1 MTALRSQWPG
11 IQIVAEEEE
20 EEGGETTLEKGC
32 VVDLKERFK
41 KQLEYPDLPEAI
53 MNDNRLYP
61 LKDIIVWV
69 DPLDGTKAFVAE
81 QYHHVN
87 VLIGISFQ
95 GRAIAGV
102 MFQPFP
108 VLAAVSDASM
118 DGTCGST
125 VFGRSRTTSC
135 IFLK

>member
-1 MTALRSQWPG
+1 M
-11 IQIVAEEEE
+11 AEEEE
-20 EEGGETTLEKGC
+20 EAGGGEATTEPGG
-32 VVDLKERFK
+32 VDEERFE
-41 KQLEYPDLPEAI
+41 KQLESPDLPETI
-53 MNDNRLYP
+53 MNDKRLYP
-61 LKDIIVWV
+61 LEDIIVWV

-108 VLAAVSDASM
+108 VPAVGSDAPKEVVY
-118 DGTCGST
+118 GST
-125 VFGRSRTTSC
+125 VFGRSMYFT
-135 IFLK
+135 L